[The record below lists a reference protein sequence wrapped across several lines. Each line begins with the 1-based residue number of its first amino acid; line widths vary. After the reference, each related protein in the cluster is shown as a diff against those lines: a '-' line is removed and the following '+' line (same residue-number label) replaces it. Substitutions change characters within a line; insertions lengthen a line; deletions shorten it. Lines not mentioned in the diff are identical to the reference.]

1 MRATIFRTAGLFVVA
16 AAIVATDLHI
26 GHSTVSPIDHV
37 GAAVTAPADPLAR
50 ELIRCR
56 TIGMAAKD
64 DAGCEAAW
72 AENRQRFFTSV
83 PSPAHSANAPPGS
96 AEPTSDAR
104 QPK

>member
-1 MRATIFRTAGLFVVA
+1 MRAPTIVRTAGFLAVA
-16 AAIVATDLHI
+16 AAIAATDLHLRRVP
-26 GHSTVSPIDHV
+26 VSPIDRV
-37 GAAVTAPADPLAR
+37 VAAVTAPADPLAR
-50 ELIRCR
+50 ELVRCR

-96 AEPTSDAR
+96 AEPNAEA
-104 QPK
+104 K